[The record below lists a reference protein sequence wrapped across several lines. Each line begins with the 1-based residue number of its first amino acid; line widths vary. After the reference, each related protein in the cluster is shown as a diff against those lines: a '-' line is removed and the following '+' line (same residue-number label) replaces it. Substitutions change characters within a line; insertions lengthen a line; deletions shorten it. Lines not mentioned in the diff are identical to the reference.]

1 MEISGSTALVT
12 GASKRIG
19 RALAL
24 ALAEKGC
31 NVAVHYNSSE
41 REARETRDLARALG
55 VRSEIVGADLAN
67 ADECVS
73 LWNRTV
79 GLFGDV
85 PSVVINNAS
94 YFDRVGIDELA
105 PDDFDQAMAVNVRA
119 PLLLAQA
126 MARDLPEGSVGK
138 IVNINDRRE
147 VYRSRIAYSIT
158 NSALTGLTKTLAV
171 SLAPRIQVNELR
183 LGVIL
188 PLPDDESVG
197 PRRYDDRTLGPA
209 GRMGTVEEVCQA
221 IISLISNDYINGAS
235 LNLDG
240 GLSAIDGS

>member
-1 MEISGSTALVT
+1 MNIKGSTTLVT

-24 ALAEKGC
+24 SLAEKGC
-31 NVAVHYNSSE
+31 NVAIHYHV
-41 REARETRDLARALG
+41 AAKDAIETRDLARALG

-73 LWNRTV
+73 LWSRTV
-79 GLFGDV
+79 ELLDDV

-94 YFDRVGIDELA
+94 YFNRVGIEELA
-105 PDDFDQAMAVNVRA
+105 PDDFDQAMTVNVRA

-126 MARDLPEGSVGK
+126 MAHDLPENAAGK
-138 IVNINDRRE
+138 IVNINDRRK

-158 NSALTGLTKTLAV
+158 NTALTGLTKTLAV

-188 PLPDDESVG
+188 PLSDDEPIG
-197 PRRYDDRTLGPA
+197 PRRHADRTLGPA
-209 GRMGTVEEVCQA
+209 SRMGTVDEVCQA
-221 IISLISNDYINGAS
+221 VISIIGNDYINGAS

-240 GLSAIDGS
+240 GLGVIDGS

>member
-19 RALAL
+19 RGIAL

-31 NVAVHYNSSE
+31 NVAVHYHVAE
-41 REARETRDLARALG
+41 EDAMETRDLARALG
-55 VRSEIVGADLAN
+55 VRSEVVGADLSS

-73 LWNRTV
+73 LWSRTV
-79 GLFGDV
+79 ELLDDV

-94 YFDRVGIDELA
+94 YFDRVGIEEMT
-105 PDDFDQAMAVNVRA
+105 PGDFDQAMAVNVRA

-126 MARDLPEGSVGK
+126 MARELPEYATGK
-138 IVNINDRRE
+138 IININDRRG
-147 VYRSRIAYSIT
+147 VYRSRVAYSIT

-183 LGVIL
+183 LGIIL
-188 PLPDDESVG
+188 PLPDDEPVE
-197 PRRYDDRTLGPA
+197 PRRHADRTLGPA
-209 GRMGTVEEVCQA
+209 SRMGTVDEVCQA
-221 IISLISNDYINGAS
+221 VISIIGNDYINGAS

>member
-1 MEISGSTALVT
+1 MKIKGSTALVT
-12 GASKRIG
+12 GAAKRIG

-24 ALAEKGC
+24 SLAEKGC
-31 NVAVHYNSSE
+31 NVAILYNSSE
-41 REARETRDLARALG
+41 REALETRDLARALG
-55 VRSEIVGADLAN
+55 VRSEIVQADLSN
-67 ADECVS
+67 ADECEN

-79 GLFGDV
+79 ELLGDL

-94 YFDRVGIDELA
+94 YFDRIGIEELD
-105 PDDFDQAMAVNVRA
+105 PGDFDQAMAVNVRA

-126 MARDLPEGSVGK
+126 MARDLPENATGK
-138 IVNINDRRE
+138 IININDRRK

-188 PLPDDESVG
+188 PLPDDEPVV
-197 PRRYDDRTLGPA
+197 PRIHADRTLGPA
-209 GRMGTVEEVCQA
+209 GRMGTVDEVCQA
-221 IISLISNDYINGAS
+221 VISIIGNDYINGAS
-235 LNLDG
+235 LILDG
-240 GLSAIDGS
+240 GLGAIDGS